1 MTTTQNPSQN
11 PSIGISGLS
20 SVGVVKVPLELLVVS
35 DQGSYRD
42 IGGKYFSGVITPQG
56 STLYNVHPI
65 NTLDL
70 NSSTSNIPSV
80 DVLLFDLRGDLNH
93 GLSAL
98 EQYLLT
104 HPKTFMV
111 ASIED
116 DSLDTLLE
124 HPRWQDLQRN
134 ANGLALTQN
143 YRVGL
148 RPSRRLSD
156 DDYRSHFSR
165 VHKELLTD
173 VTLAT
178 LHNLREDILQVTK
191 TIIQHPT
198 EFAEFSRSIRRDYT
212 SPLVIK
218 SLDAIASLNPDGI
231 RKELEMVQP
240 VNLLPVPQHV
250 YPPFA
255 SMRDLSPQEVTEFL
269 QGKTLEPASLYFH
282 IPFCPVECMYCD
294 FSTLKGGGS
303 RQAQEMYLGLLRREL
318 TGHPG
323 TMDFSKLGGIHIGGG
338 TPSMLAPGMILRLGE
353 IIEEFVPGYKNR
365 VQVSFEVNPGG
376 LSAEKLNVFK
386 GIGATRASA
395 GIQTTNEPLLSFL
408 KRFMAGDKGPRA
420 VDMLLERWP
429 GNTNIDLIY
438 GLPGQTPASW
448 ENDLNAAIEMGVP
461 SVTVYELRMSD
472 RSRFPGNQQFPTLY
486 ETMLMHVM
494 AIQMFLDAGF
504 TQKIDNQFVKS
515 DETQPYNYRD
525 MKKRGGTVLGFG
537 SSAYSII
544 PRQGEHGIIY
554 FKIGAKNPHDPKNLE
569 MYKSAVEAGT
579 LPVEMGKYLSPAD
592 QMSLL
597 MIQGLKLSGVNK
609 PTGNGVNLDYFNQ
622 THGQTPYNA
631 FPHLLYLT
639 NMGMVREQNG
649 HLGLTL
655 AGHAFETMVLRT
667 FYQR

>member
-1 MTTTQNPSQN
+1 MTTTQSLT
-11 PSIGISGLS
+11 SIGNSDTMGTID
-20 SVGVVKVPLELLVVS
+20 PLELLVVS
-35 DQGSYRD
+35 DQIPYRD
-42 IGGKYFSGVITPQG
+42 IGGRYFSGITTPQG
-56 STLYNVHPI
+56 STLYNVHKIGTP
-65 NTLDL
+65 DL
-70 NSSTSNIPSV
+70 NSSNIPSA
-80 DVLLFDLRGDLNH
+80 DVLLFDLRRDVEQ

-98 EQYLLT
+98 EEYLLT
-104 HPKTFMV
+104 HQKTFVM

-116 DSLDTLLE
+116 ESLDALLE
-124 HPRWQDLQRN
+124 HQRWQDLQRN
-134 ANGLALTQN
+134 ANGLVLTQN

-156 DDYRSHFSR
+156 DDYQSHFGR

-173 VTLAT
+173 VNLAI
-178 LHNLREDILQVTK
+178 LHNLREGVLQVTK
-191 TIIQHPT
+191 TIIPRPT
-198 EFAEFSRSIRRDYT
+198 EFAEFSGGIRKQYS

-218 SLDAIASLNPDGI
+218 SLDAIASLNPDGV

-255 SMRDLSPQEVTEFL
+255 SMRDLSPQEVAKFL

-303 RQAQEMYLGLLRREL
+303 REAQEMYLGLLRKEL
-318 TGHPG
+318 AGHPG

-338 TPSMLAPGMILRLGE
+338 TPSMLAPDMILRLGA
-353 IIEEFVPGYKNR
+353 ILEELVPGYKNR
-365 VQVSFEVNPGG
+365 AQISFEVNPGG
-376 LSAEKLNVFK
+376 LSAEKLNAFK
-386 GIGATRASA
+386 EIGATRASA

-408 KRFMAGDKGPRA
+408 KRFYTGDKGPKA

-448 ENDLNAAIEMGVP
+448 EKDLNAAVEMGVP
-461 SVTVYELRMSD
+461 SVTVYELRISD

-494 AIQMFLDAGF
+494 AIQKFLDAAF
-504 TQKIDNQFVKS
+504 THKIDNQYVKLG
-515 DETQPYNYRD
+515 DEQQPYNYRD
-525 MKKRGGTVLGFG
+525 MKKRGGTALGFG

-544 PRQGEHGIIY
+544 PVPGDYGVIY

-569 MYKSAVEAGT
+569 RYKEAVEAG
-579 LPVEMGKYLSPAD
+579 LFPVEMGKFLSPAE

-609 PTGNGVNLDYFNQ
+609 QTGNGVNLDYFNQ

-631 FPHLLYLT
+631 FPHLLHLK
-639 NMGMVREQNG
+639 NMGLVREQNG